1 MEAIKGNV
9 AGLKIGFMH
18 DIGFG
23 PAPDDEVLK
32 LCCEAIKSFKK
43 MGNQIT
49 EINAP
54 FSQEDITKGE
64 NFYRT
69 RALAELS
76 LLPLKYRQMV
86 KLLTNG
92 PRRQKIIVELIT
104 IEITLELRSFDQGCL
119 RS

>member
-1 MEAIKGNV
+1 
-9 AGLKIGFMH
+9 
-18 DIGFG
+18 
-23 PAPDDEVLK
+23 
-32 LCCEAIKSFKK
+32 

-49 EINAP
+49 EIKAP
-54 FSQEDITKGE
+54 FSQEDIAKGE

-76 LLPLKYRQMV
+76 LLPPKYRQMV

-92 PRRQKIIVELIT
+92 PRRQKIIVELTI
-104 IEITLELRSFDQGCL
+104 IEITLELRSSDQGCL